1 MTTTHFT
8 LPIPA
13 PFRQLSDVWRAFKGP
28 EPVGT
33 QISRGIENG
42 FAAAGL
48 ILMPFVLIDH
58 ALAVL
63 QRL

>member
-1 MTTTHFT
+1 MNTTHFT

-28 EPVGT
+28 EPVRT
-33 QISRGIENG
+33 QIARGIENG
-42 FAAAGL
+42 IAAAGL
-48 ILMPFVLIDH
+48 ILMPLVLIDH
-58 ALAVL
+58 AWAVL